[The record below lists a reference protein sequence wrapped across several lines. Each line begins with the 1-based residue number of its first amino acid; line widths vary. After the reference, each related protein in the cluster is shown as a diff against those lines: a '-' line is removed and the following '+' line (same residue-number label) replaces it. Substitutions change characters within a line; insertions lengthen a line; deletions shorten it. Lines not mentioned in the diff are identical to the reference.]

1 VRLEQELKRAERERA
16 RGEALL
22 RAQRRALGLGQPP
35 VVKKEPG
42 KRRRRP
48 SSRAL
53 RAAAVLRAEPGGLE
67 GAAGKGDDGPA

>member
-1 VRLEQELKRAERERA
+1 
-16 RGEALL
+16 
-22 RAQRRALGLGQPP
+22 LGQPP